1 MKRFPEI
8 ARRAVSLALAASMSL
23 SVLAPCASAAV
34 TARDLE
40 NSVDELGNVDLTDEV
55 FNVPDDTAAKP
66 EIRETTEEPEFPA
79 VEDDDLTEEQL
90 AEQAVVDEAGHT
102 EHTPDTDAEPVYEQP
117 ATCAERGYA
126 IYPCSF
132 TLEQEDGTVAH
143 CYHQVVVWLPLA
155 DHEWGEWQEPDDADS
170 QKYRVCTVCN
180 AVEYEDGTV
189 VTPGGIPV
197 TDPDQPEWL
206 PGDGQVDA
214 CGLGDYVKQQFNKVV
229 DGVKNAYN
237 ELKNDLDEKI
247 KEAEANAQKTL
258 DEKYPD
264 DHDPSKSNVLKQIE
278 KHDATCLT
286 DGYIKYK
293 CTRTDKKRVS
303 SSTNNPI
310 KGIYNA
316 LPKSWKTKVQ
326 NTLKNNGLGELANQL
341 GNDKFTLTFDVPL
354 TCEHDENNP
363 IVVETGKAAGHKFPD
378 ENDPAN
384 WIETKKPT
392 CTEDGVET
400 LTCTRCGG
408 EEDGGIKTRAIP
420 HGNVRHQWDKI
431 GSVAA
436 TCEEEGY
443 DLYECS
449 VCKTTKKEK
458 TAEKL
463 GHLFTNYV
471 DDGKP
476 ACQPQSKTATC
487 DRPGCNATDTQTS
500 AALVPHK
507 FTEWTVDQK
516 FLGQALYY
524 KSTCNIC
531 HEETKRI
538 NVAEKK
544 LDELD
549 KALDKDPTQM
559 SDSELT
565 EIVALYNAA
574 KAAISLMDKVGVN
587 VDSYQKRLDDMKTRY
602 DAVQHESEQRL
613 ALAAAKEA
621 VKQAEDLINGKDPA
635 NMSNEDMAAVIAA
648 YTAAETAVN
657 QLDDSNAGKAEL
669 KTRLA
674 ALKKTVE
681 QIEAKYAQKVIED
694 IWNKLKNGELD
705 KSQLEAFKKVLEDLE
720 PIIPD
725 SLKESYK
732 QVVDAVDAAIKAIDL
747 VNNASALIKKLQEE
761 IKNGNIS
768 QDTIKQLQELVKQA
782 RDLVDQI
789 KENPILKNAVDTI
802 IKNAEKALK
811 EAAANKALDA
821 LKEAIK
827 NGDLSKIDEAFDQA
841 QKAIDELRPYA
852 PDVADKLSKAL
863 EEIKKTYIHGIKD
876 ELEKALKDGTYQE
889 KLDKLK
895 DVVKKYEDMIKE
907 LDVSGALKELWDTIL
922 NEELTKLI
930 TDMANEINKIVNDK
944 DMSALE
950 KIAALNKLSDDLH
963 KQLEDIVGKDRA
975 DKLLE
980 PFDKLIEQAK
990 ETVAKAAAAAGNS
1003 LIKEALK
1010 AIKQAVD
1017 SAESKED
1024 AINQMESIYD
1034 QAHELLTKAGMSDE
1048 DATAKLEPVR
1058 SAIDSVK
1065 KLLDESFVS
1074 MDTIKAAVDVLV
1086 DAMLES
1092 DTIEGG
1098 LHDLVRAVLD
1108 GKNLDPAV
1116 TRAILVVARDVLK
1129 KADWSRLTPSLLD
1142 DVMDMAIDK
1151 VKEKISKKYI
1161 SPVAKV
1167 ANELIDELKP
1177 TMNDLM
1183 HKEVGQDTIDK
1194 VRDVFLKALD
1204 NGIDGIDKGKS
1215 REDLL
1220 NTARDDLLGLSP
1232 VVSAELKRIGAKAAE
1247 SINQEMHDKVE
1258 AALPGVIL
1266 PDLIGDLIG
1275 NLAEDIVNDE
1285 IGKEDPKITAEIDKY
1300 VRYLTCPGHKHA
1312 TRISQAQGCTSDE
1325 ITEDY
1330 CVRCGWVFSSTKTAP
1345 ALGHDPMP
1353 VPGVEPTQDM
1363 DGLTDGVQCARC
1375 GAWLEPQEVLPAL
1388 NPEYDKWFVKAD
1400 VTAETVKATGYQS
1413 QQKLDEAIDSALK
1426 KAGFEP
1432 ANSERFLAQVRTNLE
1447 IDEGYILPNDRYPEE
1462 GVTGMVRFPAKAPG
1476 KDGTYYAV
1484 QVVTADNHGYNAGDI
1499 VVTPL
1504 TVTKEGISLKTGV
1517 QAVVAIAWKPN
1528 N

>member
-55 FNVPDDTAAKP
+55 FNVPDDTAADADTLGGDDEE
-66 EIRETTEEPEFPA
+66 EI
-79 VEDDDLTEEQL
+79 DLDDLTEEQL

-197 TDPDQPEWL
+197 TDPDHPEWL
-206 PGDGQVDA
+206 PGDDSEIATCKFDLDA
-214 CGLGDYVKQQFNKVV
+214 TLEK
-229 DGVKNAYN
+229 
-237 ELKNDLDEKI
+237 LKNDALN
-247 KEAEANAQKTL
+247 EAEKELRKQEQKIIN
-258 DEKYPD
+258 E
-264 DHDPSKSNVLKQIE
+264 DHP
-278 KHDATCLT
+278 HDHVKGELVATVEATCTKEGYKEYQCNKEFQHEIKVTVKNPLYKYHIGQKQYTYSRYITLT
-286 DGYIKYK
+286 CKE
-293 CTRTDKKRVS
+293 
-303 SSTNNPI
+303 
-310 KGIYNA
+310 
-316 LPKSWKTKVQ
+316 KTKDSIKA
-326 NTLKNNGLGELANQL
+326 L
-341 GNDKFTLTFDVPL
+341 
-354 TCEHDENNP
+354 EHS
-363 IVVETGKAAGHKFPD
+363 FPD
-378 ENDPAN
+378 ENDPKN
-384 WIETKKPT
+384 WVETKPAT
-392 CTEDGVET
+392 CEEDGVET
-400 LTCTRCGG
+400 LTCTRCNG

-420 HGNVRHQWDKI
+420 HGNVKHQWGEEQRSEPTCTANGEIYQICKVCGAKNTI
-431 GSVAA
+431 EILAA
-436 TCEEEGY
+436 
-443 DLYECS
+443 
-449 VCKTTKKEK
+449 
-458 TAEKL
+458 L
-463 GHLFTNYV
+463 GHDYQNYA
-471 DDGKP
+471 DDRNP
-476 ACQPQSKTATC
+476 ACEVQTETGHCTRCGES
-487 DRPGCNATDTQTS
+487 DTRVTS
-500 AALVPHK
+500 VALVPHE
-507 FTEWTVDQK
+507 FTEWTVDQE

-559 SDSELT
+559 SNSELT
-565 EIVALYNAA
+565 DIVTLYNAA

-621 VKQAEDLINGKDPA
+621 VKRAEDLINGKDPA
-635 NMSNEDMAAVIAA
+635 NMSNEDMADVIAA

-705 KSQLEAFKKVLEDLE
+705 KSQLEAFKKVLEELE

-747 VNNASALIKKLQEE
+747 VNKASALIKKLQEE

-1220 NTARDDLLGLSP
+1220 DTARDDLLGLSP

-1247 SINQEMHDKVE
+1247 SINQEMHNKVE

-1300 VRYLTCPGHKHA
+1300 VRYLTCPGHKHD

-1330 CVRCGWVFSSTKTAP
+1330 CARCGWVFSSTKTAP
-1345 ALGHDPMP
+1345 ALGHDPML

>member
-55 FNVPDDTAAKP
+55 FNVPDDTAADADTLGGDDEE
-66 EIRETTEEPEFPA
+66 EI
-79 VEDDDLTEEQL
+79 DLDDLTEEQL

-132 TLEQEDGTVAH
+132 TLEQEDGAVAH

-155 DHEWGEWQEPDDADS
+155 DHQWGEWQEPDDADS

-189 VTPGGIPV
+189 VTPGGIPIV
-197 TDPDQPEWL
+197 DPDQPEWL
-206 PGDGQVDA
+206 PGDEQVDT
-214 CGLGDYVKQQFNKVV
+214 CGWAEELAKKAAKKAAEAAVSELEKQLKGDPAGMSDEKLSAVGLAYKVAKEAIDKAADLGVDVAQCKARMDALDGKYTAVKQEILLRAAKSAVSTME
-229 DGVKNAYN
+229 DS
-237 ELKNDLDEKI
+237 LKK
-247 KEAEANAQKTL
+247 A
-258 DEKYPD
+258 
-264 DHDPSKSNVLKQIE
+264 PSE
-278 KHDATCLT
+278 
-286 DGYIKYK
+286 
-293 CTRTDKKRVS
+293 
-303 SSTNNPI
+303 
-310 KGIYNA
+310 
-316 LPKSWKTKVQ
+316 
-326 NTLKNNGLGELANQL
+326 
-341 GNDKFTLTFDVPL
+341 
-354 TCEHDENNP
+354 
-363 IVVETGKAAGHKFPD
+363 
-378 ENDPAN
+378 
-384 WIETKKPT
+384 
-392 CTEDGVET
+392 
-400 LTCTRCGG
+400 
-408 EEDGGIKTRAIP
+408 
-420 HGNVRHQWDKI
+420 
-431 GSVAA
+431 
-436 TCEEEGY
+436 
-443 DLYECS
+443 
-449 VCKTTKKEK
+449 
-458 TAEKL
+458 
-463 GHLFTNYV
+463 
-471 DDGKP
+471 
-476 ACQPQSKTATC
+476 
-487 DRPGCNATDTQTS
+487 
-500 AALVPHK
+500 
-507 FTEWTVDQK
+507 
-516 FLGQALYY
+516 
-524 KSTCNIC
+524 
-531 HEETKRI
+531 
-538 NVAEKK
+538 
-544 LDELD
+544 
-549 KALDKDPTQM
+549 M

-565 EIVALYNAA
+565 EAMAKYEAAKVVAEKAIGEAKDAGVDVSELETRMNAA
-574 KAAISLMDKVGVN
+574 KK
-587 VDSYQKRLDDMKTRY
+587 KY
-602 DAVQHESEQRL
+602 DAMGRETFARVAESAVSAMEKLFEKDPSEMDDTEL
-613 ALAAAKEA
+613 ATAIGGYAAAKDLAETAVKNAKDKGADVSGLEARMNAVSKKYNKAQSEAKYRTAKAA
-621 VKQAEDLINGKDPA
+621 VKQAEELINGKDPA

-705 KSQLEAFKKVLEDLE
+705 KSQLEAFKKVLEDLK

-725 SLKESYK
+725 SLKESYE

-1034 QAHELLTKAGMSDE
+1034 QAHELLTKAGMSDK

-1330 CVRCGWVFSSTKTAP
+1330 CARCGWVFSSTKTAP
-1345 ALGHDPMP
+1345 ALGHDPML

-1462 GVTGMVRFPAKAPG
+1462 GVTGIVRFPAKAPG

>member
-40 NSVDELGNVDLTDEV
+40 NSVDKLGNVDLTDEV
-55 FNVPDDTAAKP
+55 FNVPDDTAADADTLGGDDEE
-66 EIRETTEEPEFPA
+66 EI
-79 VEDDDLTEEQL
+79 DLDDLTEEQL

-155 DHEWGEWQEPDDADS
+155 DHQWGEWQEPDDADS

-189 VTPGGIPV
+189 VTPGGIPIV
-197 TDPDQPEWL
+197 DPDQPEWL
-206 PGDGQVDA
+206 PGDEQVDT
-214 CGLGDYVKQQFNKVV
+214 CGWAEELAKKAAKKAAEAAVSELEKQLKGDPAGMSDEKLSAVGLAYKVAKEAIDKAADLGVDVAQCKARMDALDGKYTAVKQEILLRAAKSAVSTME
-229 DGVKNAYN
+229 DS
-237 ELKNDLDEKI
+237 LKK
-247 KEAEANAQKTL
+247 A
-258 DEKYPD
+258 
-264 DHDPSKSNVLKQIE
+264 PSE
-278 KHDATCLT
+278 
-286 DGYIKYK
+286 
-293 CTRTDKKRVS
+293 
-303 SSTNNPI
+303 
-310 KGIYNA
+310 
-316 LPKSWKTKVQ
+316 
-326 NTLKNNGLGELANQL
+326 
-341 GNDKFTLTFDVPL
+341 
-354 TCEHDENNP
+354 
-363 IVVETGKAAGHKFPD
+363 
-378 ENDPAN
+378 
-384 WIETKKPT
+384 
-392 CTEDGVET
+392 
-400 LTCTRCGG
+400 
-408 EEDGGIKTRAIP
+408 
-420 HGNVRHQWDKI
+420 
-431 GSVAA
+431 
-436 TCEEEGY
+436 
-443 DLYECS
+443 
-449 VCKTTKKEK
+449 
-458 TAEKL
+458 
-463 GHLFTNYV
+463 
-471 DDGKP
+471 
-476 ACQPQSKTATC
+476 
-487 DRPGCNATDTQTS
+487 
-500 AALVPHK
+500 
-507 FTEWTVDQK
+507 
-516 FLGQALYY
+516 
-524 KSTCNIC
+524 
-531 HEETKRI
+531 
-538 NVAEKK
+538 
-544 LDELD
+544 
-549 KALDKDPTQM
+549 M

-565 EIVALYNAA
+565 EAMAKYEAAKVVAEKAIGEAKDAGVDVSELETRMNAA
-574 KAAISLMDKVGVN
+574 KK
-587 VDSYQKRLDDMKTRY
+587 KY
-602 DAVQHESEQRL
+602 DAMGRETFARVAESAVSAMEKLFEKDPSEMDDTEL
-613 ALAAAKEA
+613 ATAIGGYAAAKDLAETAVKNAKDKGADVSGLEARMNAVSKKYNKAQSEAKYRTAKAA
-621 VKQAEDLINGKDPA
+621 VKQAEGLINGKDPA

-782 RDLVDQI
+782 RDLADQI

-852 PDVADKLSKAL
+852 PNVADKLSNAL

-876 ELEKALKDGTYQE
+876 ELEKALEDGTYQE

-1086 DAMLES
+1086 DAMLKS

-1129 KADWSRLTPSLLD
+1129 KADWNQLTPSLLD

-1330 CVRCGWVFSSTKTAP
+1330 CARCGWVFSSTKTAP
-1345 ALGHDPMP
+1345 ALGHDPML